1 MFDFTEERLT
11 RLRTE
16 VGRLLTPY
24 RFSHTLGVE
33 RMIATLGDLY
43 VPEKKGMLRA
53 AALLHDVTKELPE
66 EKQREIIAAHG
77 IALRPDEMASPKIYH
92 GITAAL
98 TIPKEYPELADEE
111 LLLAVRWH
119 TTAHAG
125 VTLTEALL
133 YLADYIEE
141 GRTFADCVRLR
152 ELFFDADPARM
163 TREERE
169 RHLWDTV
176 LCALDLTLASL
187 RQKNAT
193 VCLDTLAARDEL
205 RQEGIIRT
213 RF

>member
-1 MFDFTEERLT
+1 MFDFTEERLS
-11 RLRTE
+11 RLRAE
-16 VGRLLTPY
+16 VGRILSPY

-33 RMIATLGDLY
+33 RMIATLADLY

-66 EKQREIIAAHG
+66 EKQRQIIAAHS
-77 IALRPDEMASPKIYH
+77 ITLRPDEAASPKIYH

-98 TIPKEYPELADEE
+98 TIPQLHPDLADEE
-111 LLLAVRWH
+111 LILAVRWH

-125 VTLTEALL
+125 LTLTEALL

-152 ELFFDADPARM
+152 ELFFAANLARM

-169 RHLWDTV
+169 QHLWNTV
-176 LCALDLTLASL
+176 LYALDLTLASL
-187 RQKNAT
+187 GQKNTT

-205 RQEGIIRT
+205 RHNRQDRT
-213 RF
+213 RL